1 MEIKNIWNYQLGLVE
16 DDTPG
21 LLKHPLKSEFFKTSP
36 LKMEKPWKFM
46 ASFQNITF
54 QGIFARFLA
63 GYLGSGHTPAI
74 PPESL
79 VWKGAES
86 SSTMFSG
93 VQPVGSHGRRIV
105 YGEAGY
111 IYNYHQNSS

>member
-1 MEIKNIWNYQLGLVE
+1 MGTLEIDVS
-16 DDTPG
+16 
-21 LLKHPLKSEFFKTSP
+21 KHQFSGEYD
-36 LKMEKPWKFM
+36 
-46 ASFQNITF
+46 
-54 QGIFARFLA
+54 RFLA
-63 GYLGSGHTPAI
+63 GYLGNGHTPAI

-93 VQPVGSHGRRIV
+93 VQPVGSQGRRI
-105 YGEAGY
+105 GEAGY